1 MNIKK
6 VILAASLIAVAGVM
20 AGCDSKPT
28 LDRSIVEGYNSCVAA
43 NTKAKGDLAA
53 ANRRAAGEAAANGEL
68 YFDNTFLFTG
78 RDCKSE
84 YGIPFNKELSEYRIV
99 N

>member
-1 MNIKK
+1 MNFKK
-6 VILAASLIAVAGVM
+6 LLLTASLIAAAGIM
-20 AGCDSKPT
+20 TGCNSKPT

-43 NTKAKGDLAA
+43 NAKAKGDLAA
-53 ANRRAAGEAAANGEL
+53 ANSRAAGEAAANGRVH
-68 YFDNTFLFTG
+68 YDNTFYFDP

-84 YGIPFNKELSEYRIV
+84 FGISFFREISDYRII